1 VAEQLRQEP
10 DVEVAVVKG
19 GLLELSVEVDG
30 EKVIDTNRLW
40 YPLPSR
46 LARRTREFL
55 DQKRR

>member
-1 VAEQLRQEP
+1 MAEQLRQEP

-40 YPLPSR
+40 YPLPGR